1 MEWVTKFHRTRTKT
15 RSPRAPCLLRSKNN
29 LLIRP
34 QRKHHK
40 KMLQS
45 LPDPAK
51 ARALRLLLQ
60 PRVKPLLLHLLH
72 LLHLL
77 RVKTISQPLQK
88 RRMMA
93 IWIKQHQNLMLCRKK
108 CRKVLMER
116 QVHPSQWLTWLVSRR
131 KKKKRNREN
140 CPIKIS

>member
-15 RSPRAPCLLRSKNN
+15 RTPRAPYLLRSKNN

-51 ARALRLLLQ
+51 AKALRLLLQ
-60 PRVKPLLLHLLH
+60 PRVKPLLQ
-72 LLHLL
+72 HLL
-77 RVKTISQPLQK
+77 RVKTISQQLQK

-116 QVHPSQWLTWLVSRR
+116 RVHPLQWLIWLVSRR